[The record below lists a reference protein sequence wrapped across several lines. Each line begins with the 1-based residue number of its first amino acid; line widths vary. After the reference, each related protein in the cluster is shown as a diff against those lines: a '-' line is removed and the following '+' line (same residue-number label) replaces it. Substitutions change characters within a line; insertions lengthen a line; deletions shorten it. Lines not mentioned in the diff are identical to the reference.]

1 MNKNKVK
8 IGSNKS
14 FGFVFTILFII
25 IGLWPLY
32 NDEIINTTFIF
43 LAFILFLITIIKSDY
58 LSLFNKIWFK
68 FGLLLGG
75 LISPIVMG
83 VIFFLIITPISLIL
97 KIIGKD
103 VLNIKKN
110 NNKSYWI
117 IKSNLKS
124 KMKNQF

>member
-1 MNKNKVK
+1 MNNRKIK

-14 FGFVFTILFII
+14 FGFVFTILFTI
-25 IGLWPLY
+25 IGLWPLF
-32 NDEIINTTFIF
+32 NDEIINTTFIY

-75 LISPIVMG
+75 LISPIVMA
-83 VIFFLIITPISLIL
+83 VIFFFIITPISLIL

>member
-1 MNKNKVK
+1 MNNKKIK

-14 FGFVFTILFII
+14 FGFVFTIFFTI
-25 IGLWPLY
+25 IGLWPLK
-32 NDEIINTTFIF
+32 NAGEINIIFLF
-43 LAFILFLITIIKSDY
+43 LAFILFLVTLIKSDY
-58 LSLFNKIWFK
+58 LLLFNKIWFK

-75 LISPIVMG
+75 LISPIVMA

-117 IKSNLKS
+117 VKSDLKS

>member
-1 MNKNKVK
+1 MNNRKIK

-14 FGFVFTILFII
+14 FGFVFTILFTT

-32 NDEIINTTFIF
+32 NDEIINTTFIY

-75 LISPIVMG
+75 LISPIVMA

>member
-1 MNKNKVK
+1 MNNKKIK

-14 FGFVFTILFII
+14 FGFVFTIFFTI
-25 IGLWPLY
+25 IGLWPLK
-32 NDEIINTTFIF
+32 NAGEINIIFLF
-43 LAFILFLITIIKSDY
+43 LAFILFLVTLIKSDY
-58 LSLFNKIWFK
+58 LLLFNKIWFK
-68 FGLLLGG
+68 FGLLLGS
-75 LISPIVMG
+75 LISPIVMAI
-83 VIFFLIITPISLIL
+83 IFFLIITPISLIL

-117 IKSNLKS
+117 VKSDLKS

>member
-14 FGFVFTILFII
+14 FGFVFTILFTI

>member
-1 MNKNKVK
+1 MNNRKIK

-14 FGFVFTILFII
+14 FGFVFTILFTI

-32 NDEIINTTFIF
+32 NDEIINTTFIY

-75 LISPIVMG
+75 LISPIVMA

>member
-1 MNKNKVK
+1 MNNKKIK

-14 FGFVFTILFII
+14 FGFVFTIFFTI
-25 IGLWPLY
+25 IGLWPLK
-32 NDEIINTTFIF
+32 NAGEINIIFLF
-43 LAFILFLITIIKSDY
+43 LAFILFLITLIKSDY

-75 LISPIVMG
+75 LISPIVMA

-117 IKSNLKS
+117 VKSDLKS